1 MRSMGEGAPRRVP
14 APSTTPLRVA
24 VPLPVPG
31 RNGFT
36 LVELLVSLLI
46 FAMLSAAG
54 VTLLRFSVGAQN
66 LADARLGRLA
76 QLRRAGA
83 LLAGDLA
90 QAAPRLSR
98 DEAGARRPA
107 FVGGTGEGS
116 GAMLAFVRLGV
127 ENFEGSA
134 RPSLRKVE
142 YRLVDGRFQRRSW
155 TYVDGAA
162 PASETR
168 LLDGVRR
175 IRLRYRDGKGEWRD
189 RWNPTAPV
197 ELPRAVELVM
207 DVEGEGSIRQIF
219 LAGADL

>member
-1 MRSMGEGAPRRVP
+1 LVEGAAAARP

-54 VTLLRFSVGAQN
+54 VTLLRFSVSSQDA
-66 LADARLGRLA
+66 ADARLGRLA
-76 QLRRAGA
+76 ELRRAGA

-98 DEAGARRPA
+98 DEAGAQRPA
-107 FVGGTGEGS
+107 FVGGNGEGA
-116 GAMLAFVRLGV
+116 GAVLAFVRLGV
-127 ENFEGSA
+127 ENVDDSP

-142 YRLVDGRFQRRSW
+142 YRLADGRLHRRSW
-155 TYVDGAA
+155 AFVDGAA
-162 PASETR
+162 PTAETP
-168 LLDGVRR
+168 LIDGVRR
-175 IRLRYRDGKGEWRD
+175 MRLRYRDEKGEWRD
-189 RWNPTAPV
+189 RWDPTAAAEMPS
-197 ELPRAVELVM
+197 AVELVM
-207 DVEGEGSIRQIF
+207 DVEGEGSIRQLF
-219 LAGADL
+219 LAGAGA